1 MGIQNLDLRKKTK
14 LAGDGDGKGN
24 GDGDGEGR
32 SKSDLLKQVREGNKL
47 VATLIAIVT
56 FAAFMVPGGFNQNG
70 NVGEGLV
77 VLSKI
82 TDFRVFLVAN
92 TLGFDL
98 STTSVFVHVSA

>member
-1 MGIQNLDLRKKTK
+1 M
-14 LAGDGDGKGN
+14 
-24 GDGDGEGR
+24 
-32 SKSDLLKQVREGNKL
+32 

-98 STTSVFVHVSA
+98 STTSVFVHVLAQQLVRMLLTQKNGTTYCFLHKLVYWSNAGHFYCMHLYNGATL